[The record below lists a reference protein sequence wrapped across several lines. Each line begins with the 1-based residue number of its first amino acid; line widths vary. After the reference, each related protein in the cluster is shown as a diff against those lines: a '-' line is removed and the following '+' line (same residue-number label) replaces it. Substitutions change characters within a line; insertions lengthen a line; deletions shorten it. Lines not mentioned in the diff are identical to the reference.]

1 MIDSAS
7 VFCSFHRR
15 FPEFLFI
22 STWGPP
28 SWCWVRPPVLLGV
41 RLTCYFRLDGFD
53 GRPWDDPPSIG
64 IMCRESYYQRITAA
78 ATDLHGPT
86 FFPISKNGGGKK
98 ERPFFLIF
106 MMSRLWISDQP
117 RSLYQW
123 LSSRHMVLSHFD
135 WKDFFLSWKM
145 CTSCE
150 GEKNKISSSF
160 PRGWDNWL
168 AKRFW
173 FSCEGGGFVMI
184 KHPVETIFCRNNK
197 FSDR

>member
-41 RLTCYFRLDGFD
+41 RLTCYFRLDAFD

-98 ERPFFLIF
+98 KDLFFWFLWWVDYEFLI
-106 MMSRLWISDQP
+106 SRARYINGYLVGTWS
-117 RSLYQW
+117 
-123 LSSRHMVLSHFD
+123 
-135 WKDFFLSWKM
+135 FLILI
-145 CTSCE
+145 E
-150 GEKNKISSSF
+150 KISF
-160 PRGWDNWL
+160 YLEKCVHLARG
-168 AKRFW
+168 KI
-173 FSCEGGGFVMI
+173 I
-184 KHPVETIFCRNNK
+184 KYLRHFLVDETT
-197 FSDR
+197 D